1 MLTSLKFFFNFLES
15 TFISFLKVGMTF
27 ALFKS
32 SGKKDSEKH
41 FYFHKIYSTYIHVF
55 FNYLSWCIVFL
66 KGFSRIENFSQ
77 RLNTWLPHF
86 TKRKIR
92 FIRFIIHYCNYTWVV
107 FEFFNDFFQRVLN
120 MFRTNRSSL
129 HCKSSD
135 GTIFAKNL
143 LNVSATRLL
152 PDTILVLSS
161 ISAILFLILFL
172 SEKNGL
178 TVCQKLLL
186 STTFF
191 VSRLLKMEFFS
202 LRKRDA
208 Q

>member
-15 TFISFLKVGMTF
+15 TFISFLKVGMTS

-32 SGKKDSEKH
+32 SGKKDSEKQL
-41 FYFHKIYSTYIHVF
+41 YCHKIYLTYIHVF

-66 KGFSRIENFSQ
+66 NGFSRIESFGQ
-77 RLNTWLPHF
+77 RLNTWLRHF
-86 TKRKIR
+86 AKQKVR

-120 MFRTNRSSL
+120 MFHTNRSSL

-143 LNVSATRLL
+143 LSVSAARLL
-152 PDTILVLSS
+152 PDTILVLS
-161 ISAILFLILFL
+161 
-172 SEKNGL
+172 
-178 TVCQKLLL
+178 Q
-186 STTFF
+186 
-191 VSRLLKMEFFS
+191 
-202 LRKRDA
+202 
-208 Q
+208 